1 MIIYDGRKLMQ
12 TIIMTEENTAKLY
25 RNLSE
30 KVSDKYAKN
39 IFMRLSEDEEN
50 HIKLYAELLEK
61 LPQNG
66 RLELSEDEVD
76 YTELLISS
84 NVFSNEKRLK
94 RYLES
99 DALMLAEKIERD
111 AILFYTQL
119 SKLFPDILTS
129 EMELILKQEKKHLK
143 AVLDSQLN
151 MVLPALGL

>member
-30 KVSDKYAKN
+30 KVSDKFAKN
-39 IFMRLSEDEEN
+39 IFMKLSEDEEN
-50 HIKLYAELLEK
+50 HIKIYAEILEK

-84 NVFSNEKRLK
+84 NIFSNEKLLK

-119 SKLFPDILTS
+119 SRLFPGIVTS

-151 MVLPALGL
+151 KLLPFLGL

>member
-25 RNLSE
+25 KNLSE
-30 KVSDKYAKN
+30 KVDNKYAKN
-39 IFMRLSEDEEN
+39 IFIRLSEDEEN
-50 HIKLYAELLEK
+50 HIKLYSEILEK

-66 RLELSEDEVD
+66 RLELTEDEVE

-84 NVFSNEKRLK
+84 NIFSNEKLLK

-99 DALMLAEKIERD
+99 DALLLTEKIERD
-111 AILFYTQL
+111 AILFNMQL
-119 SKLFPDILTS
+119 AKLFPDTVNND
-129 EMELILKQEKKHLK
+129 MELVLKQEKNHLK

-151 MVLPALGL
+151 KIFSVLGL